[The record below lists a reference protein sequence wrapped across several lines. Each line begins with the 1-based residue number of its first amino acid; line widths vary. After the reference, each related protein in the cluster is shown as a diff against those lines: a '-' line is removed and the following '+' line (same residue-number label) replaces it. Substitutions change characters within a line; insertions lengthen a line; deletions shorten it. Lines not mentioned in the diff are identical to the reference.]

1 MLELTQ
7 ELKKRGHDLTVIT
20 SWPEYNLVDDKSPQ
34 YFEKE
39 NENGVIVLRVKTLPH
54 HNVNYFIRG
63 IAQILMPFQFLWKLW
78 KYRIQIEKCIIY
90 SPPLPLAF
98 VGIGLRFFGVKTLL
112 NLQDLFPQNA
122 IDLGVLRNPFQIAFF
137 RTIESISYQFSDFIT
152 VHSEGNLSMV
162 IEQKPSL
169 AKKLH
174 ILHNWID
181 IKNCQSKDSVDFR
194 KKWNISNP
202 FIAVFAGVMGP
213 SQYLELLL
221 YLAEKMQDNTE
232 LLFLLVGD
240 GQEKVKLQKLAQKK
254 SLRNVRFEGF
264 VSHEAYPELLRICSI
279 GLVCLSPLN
288 KTPVVPG
295 KMLGYMAAGLP
306 IAAFLQT
313 SSDGHGII
321 KSAQCGFSTDSV
333 DKDACLQSMRN
344 LFSQRDSLDKLGG
357 NGKSYAIKHFS
368 KEMCISKL
376 ESILKNTVK

>member
-7 ELKKRGHDLTVIT
+7 ELKKKGHDLTVIT
-20 SWPEYNLVDDKSPQ
+20 SWPEYNLEDGSSRT

-39 NENGVIVLRVKTLPH
+39 NENGVTVIRVKTLPH
-54 HNVNYFIRG
+54 HNVNYFLRG
-63 IAQILMPFQFLWKLW
+63 VAQLLMPFQFFWKIW
-78 KYRIQIEKCIIY
+78 KFGIRVEKCIIY

-98 VGIGLRFFGVKTLL
+98 VGIGLRFFGVKALL

-122 IDLGVLRNPFQIAFF
+122 IDLGVLNNSLQIFFF
-137 RTIESISYQFSDFIT
+137 RIIESISYRFSNIIT
-152 VHSEGNLSMV
+152 VHSEGNRTMLLD
-162 IEQKPSL
+162 QHPSL
-169 AKKLH
+169 KRKIQ
-174 ILHNWID
+174 ILHNWVD
-181 IKNCQSKDSVDFR
+181 LEKVQSKNRVDFR

-221 YLAEKMQDNTE
+221 YLAEQMQDNTE

-240 GQEKVKLQKLAQKK
+240 GQEKEKLQKIAQEKLL
-254 SLRNVRFEGF
+254 SNVRFEGF
-264 VSHEAYPELLRICSI
+264 VSHEAYPDLLRICSV

-295 KMLGYMAAGLP
+295 KILGYMAVGLP

-321 KSAQCGFSTDSV
+321 NSAKCGFSADSA
-333 DKDACLQSMRN
+333 DKDACVKSMRN
-344 LFSQRDSLDKLGG
+344 LLTKRDSFAKLGN

-368 KEMCISKL
+368 KEVCVSQL
-376 ESILKNTVK
+376 ESMLEKGVK